1 MPLVCVTALSS
12 GSLLFVA
19 LLLLVWLLGYFLS
32 EFQSVWS
39 ISLFLCLVQFLFLV
53 LFFLANFEG
62 LLFVSVLSVRLFL
75 RLSSWSFYCCRH
87 AVGFLSLRLF
97 LGIFVCP
104 FSTQV
109 LLFLVVLFILL
120 LCMASSSVLSVS
132 FTVFVYTFFDIA
144 LQLSGLVLSTI
155 SYHSFL
161 LMVFFRT

>member
-1 MPLVCVTALSS
+1 VSFSLFRPSS
-12 GSLLFVA
+12 
-19 LLLLVWLLGYFLS
+19 
-32 EFQSVWS
+32 
-39 ISLFLCLVQFLFLV
+39 INLFLCLVLFLFLV
-53 LFFLANFEG
+53 LFFLANLEG
-62 LLFVSVLSVRLFL
+62 LLFVSVLSVRVFL

-87 AVGFLSLRLF
+87 TVFLFDCFF

-132 FTVFVYTFFDIA
+132 FTVFVYAFFDKA
-144 LQLSGLVLSTI
+144 LRLSGLVLSTI

-161 LMVFFRT
+161 VMVFFWT